1 MADPTRVPNRATRD
15 ANILPDEQPI
25 DDVNA
30 LFAEAPLETTPVE
43 DFTSQP
49 LTDAEDVDSEG
60 VIFPPTDPVVTTDP
74 HGNTRV
80 LGGFSPTASDAPVAP
95 STLDN
100 LPGDEALADAIR
112 RELREDAA
120 TTDLA
125 IEVVVEQGIAHLR
138 GRVPGLEDADN
149 AEAVAA
155 RVPGLR
161 DVSEELEVAA
171 L

>member
-1 MADPTRVPNRATRD
+1 MADRTRIPNRAAQD
-15 ANILPDEQPI
+15 ANTPPAEDSIEH
-25 DDVNA
+25 VND
-30 LFAEAPLETTPVE
+30 LFAEGPLQTTPVE

-49 LTDAEDVDSEG
+49 TTDAEDVDSEG
-60 VIFPPTDPVVTTDP
+60 VIFPPTDPVVTTDQ

-80 LGGFSPTASDAPVAP
+80 LGGFSPTASDAPVAR

-161 DVSEELEVAA
+161 EVMEELEVAA

>member
-15 ANILPDEQPI
+15 ANTPPDEQPI

-30 LFAEAPLETTPVE
+30 LFADAPLETTPVE

-60 VIFPPTDPVVTTDP
+60 VIFPPTDPVVTTDL

-80 LGGFSPTASDAPVAP
+80 LGGFSPTASDAAVAP
-95 STLDN
+95 SALDN

-125 IEVVVEQGIAHLR
+125 IEVMVEQGIAHLR

-161 DVSEELEVAA
+161 DVVEELEVAA

>member
-1 MADPTRVPNRATRD
+1 MADPTRVPNRASRD
-15 ANILPDEQPI
+15 ANTPPDEQPLG
-25 DDVNA
+25 DVDA
-30 LFAEAPLETTPVE
+30 LSAEGPLETTPVE
-43 DFTSQP
+43 DFTGQP
-49 LTDAEDVDSEG
+49 LTEAADVEDDG
-60 VIFPPTDPVVTTDP
+60 VIFPPTDPVVTTDL
-74 HGNTRV
+74 HGTTRV
-80 LGGFSPTASDAPVAP
+80 LGGFAPTASDAPVAP

-161 DVSEELEVAA
+161 DVVEELEVAA